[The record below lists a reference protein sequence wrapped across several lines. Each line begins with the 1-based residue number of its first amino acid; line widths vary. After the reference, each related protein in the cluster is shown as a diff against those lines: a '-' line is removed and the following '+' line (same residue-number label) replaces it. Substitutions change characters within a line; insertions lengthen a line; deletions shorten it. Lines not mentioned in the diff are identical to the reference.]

1 MNSKLYR
8 AFLTDGFFTTKEAR
22 SIMPNKFTCMHT
34 LQHLLETKQIAKVR
48 RGLYEIIPTENIG
61 KQKPVADKFLLA
73 RKIVEPYCF
82 AYHTA
87 LELHGV
93 ANSAFYNTVY
103 VASPRQFRGFTYD
116 GTDFKWIPRKQFTGS
131 ESVVWRASHVRVTD
145 RERTVVDCLDRVDL
159 AGGFEELYKS
169 LLSMR
174 NLNPQRL
181 REYARMA
188 GKKVLFHKLGFFLS
202 LPRIRTDWSVDE
214 VELARIREE
223 LSHRIFY
230 FETSKGQ
237 GRLNKEWKLIVPN
250 NVEELTTLA

>member
-1 MNSKLYR
+1 M
-8 AFLTDGFFTTKEAR
+8 
-22 SIMPNKFTCMHT
+22 
-34 LQHLLETKQIAKVR
+34 R
-48 RGLYEIIPTENIG
+48 RGLYEIMPIEHIG

-82 AYHTA
+82 VYHTA

-103 VASPRQFRGFTYD
+103 IASTRQFRHFTYD
-116 GTDFKWIPRKQFTGS
+116 DIEFKWIPRKQLTGS
-131 ESVVWRASHVRVTD
+131 EYAIWRTARIRVTD

-174 NLNPQRL
+174 NLNLLRL
-181 REYARMA
+181 REYAKLA
-188 GKKVLFHKLGFFLS
+188 KKKVLFHKLGFFLS
-202 LPRIRTDWSVDE
+202 LPRIREVWSVDE
-214 VELARIREE
+214 TELVKIREE
-223 LSHRIFY
+223 LSTRIFY

-237 GRLNKEWKLIVPN
+237 GRLSREWNLIVPN
-250 NVEELTTLA
+250 KVEELTALA